1 MNLIDIII
9 IVLIVF
15 FTSFYIKEQFVEVG
29 YVMSNIDNKKYL
41 VRNEDDNKEAA
52 NLLANI
58 NIKLLKLI
66 DILKKDYADD
76 ERTKRVI
83 KNYDP
88 SSLSESDENNK
99 YTSYSVN
106 KGEKIVFCLRMRN
119 KDNTLVDE
127 NTLTYVAIHE
137 LGHLATKEIGHL
149 DVFWNNF
156 KWLLE
161 IATEN
166 GIYKYVDYSKTPQP
180 YCGLVITSNILN
192 NK

>member
-1 MNLIDIII
+1 MNIVDLSI
-9 IVLIVF
+9 IVLIMF
-15 FTSFYIKEQFVEVG
+15 FTSFYIKEQFTEVSR
-29 YVMSNIDNKKYL
+29 VRSTVDNNEYL
-41 VRNEDDNKEAA
+41 VRNEKDNKEAA
-52 NLLANI
+52 NLLAKI

-66 DILKKDYADD
+66 DVLKKEHPED

-88 SSLSESDENNK
+88 TALSESDESNK

-106 KGEKIVFCLRMRN
+106 KGEQIVFCLRMRN
-119 KDNTLVDE
+119 ANNTLVDE

-137 LGHLATKEIGHL
+137 LGHLATKEVGHL

-161 IATEN
+161 IATEH
-166 GIYKYVDYSKTPQP
+166 GIYKYVDYSQNPQP
-180 YCGLVITSNILN
+180 YCGLVISSNILN
-192 NK
+192 N